1 MNARNVARVLL
12 LVAVGAVIAIAAPH
26 ILDVVVGAL
35 TGPAV
40 EVVDTAP
47 GVPHGEAVPPPFLN
61 EDGTLPVSGPPTE

>member
-1 MNARNVARVLL
+1 MNARRVVL
-12 LVAVGAVIAIAAPH
+12 LVALGAVVALVAPH